1 MLMFIFGI
9 LLLIAALMVPIAFIK
24 VFFIDP

>member
-9 LLLIAALMVPIAFIK
+9 LLLISALMVPIAFIK

>member
-1 MLMFIFGI
+1 MLTILFGI
-9 LLLIAALMVPIAFIK
+9 WFLIALLMVPIAFIK

>member
-1 MLMFIFGI
+1 MLHFLFLM
-9 LLLIAALMVPIAFIK
+9 LLLIGSLMFPIAFIK